1 VEGNRKGASFW
12 EKNFLP
18 SIAIFS
24 RLMEVREKEEIS
36 RNGYSAERELRGG
49 GISICVL
56 KFN

>member
-1 VEGNRKGASFW
+1 VEGHRKGASFW

-24 RLMEVREKEEIS
+24 HLMEVREKEEIS

-49 GISICVL
+49 EEFQSV
-56 KFN
+56 F